1 MTRLTLVRHGETYQN
16 FSHMVQGQDPT
27 QGRLTPRGVR
37 QAELLGQALA
47 DWPFDIAYC
56 SRLER
61 AVLTM
66 AMVLLKRP
74 GERTLPLV
82 FADELR
88 EINLG
93 TLHGRSHDE
102 WRAAIS
108 GDPMQF
114 CAPGGESWL
123 DVQERVTRYLQQT
136 ILPAG
141 HEHILVV
148 AHGGVNRGLIASLL
162 GFPMAQTWEG
172 PGLGAPQDNTCV
184 NVLELNGNGELVS
197 ALVNDTR
204 HLAEEFPGAGG
215 GQRWLP
221 ATRHWELLPGGQGL
235 STSYSPM
242 G

>member
-16 FSHMVQGQDPT
+16 FNRMVQGQDPT

-47 DWPFDIAYC
+47 EWPFDIAYC
-56 SRLER
+56 SSLER
-61 AVLTM
+61 AVLTLS
-66 AMVLLKRP
+66 MVLLKRF

-82 FADELR
+82 FADALR

-93 TLHGRSHDE
+93 VLHGRSHGE
-102 WRAAIS
+102 WREAIS
-108 GDPMQF
+108 GDPMHF
-114 CAPGGESWL
+114 RAAGGESWL
-123 DVQERVTRYLQQT
+123 DVQARVTGYLHQI
-136 ILPAG
+136 ILSAG
-141 HEHILVV
+141 HQHILVV

-162 GFPMAQTWEG
+162 GFPMAQAWEG
-172 PGLGAPQDNTCV
+172 PGLGAPQDNTCL
-184 NVLELNGNGELVS
+184 NVLELNDGGEVVS

-221 ATRHWELLPGGQGL
+221 AARRWELLPGGRGL
-235 STSYSPM
+235 SSNYNPV